1 MSIERNA
8 DSGQTQ
14 KVGPYTLAK
23 VKPGVTSAGIEPTYA
38 TCTPDRWGMRYSDRD
53 PERKGQLM
61 YPLARDYAKAMQSL
75 LLNQVQWGDAYFGPA
90 GTTPVLKLTWPLD
103 KDQFKRLESLLKP
116 IMSSSLTNP
125 AGGFGIP
132 ADAVPQVVSYK
143 PADFLEQGSF
153 APATWKMQLN
163 LSSLEDVFKIKQAA
177 SDRTGRLSQT
187 KGIAGLADMIYHES
201 RHCQQNFWIYAL
213 IARHPDNF
221 EDIPNISSWPDFTS
235 GKQARSSERARAV
248 VSLAARQSVPDD
260 TAALISLKRMAVAMY
275 LQTLALWRRTPDIPS
290 YLADMAALEAEYQR
304 ARTAAMDLLQHV
316 GLGGTPIDVDA
327 MVEKSTGCRR
337 DYSGRPWEN
346 DAFFCGDMATAYWN
360 EGMGLLLKTFPAD
373 QCSRIYE
380 FDYSHSGYCEF
391 SSDRTGGGQ

>member
-90 GTTPVLKLTWPLD
+90 GTTPVLKLTWPPSD
-103 KDQFKRLESLLKP
+103 AQFDDLIQLLKP
-116 IMSSSLTNP
+116 IFEAPLTSA

-132 ADAVPQVVSYK
+132 VEAVPQIVTYK

-153 APATWKMQLN
+153 APGTWRMQLN
-163 LSSLEDVFKIKQAA
+163 LSSLESVFKIKKVAA
-177 SDRTGRLSQT
+177 DRAGRVSQT
-187 KGIAGLADMIYHES
+187 KDIAEFADTIYHES

-213 IARHPDNF
+213 IAQHPDNF
-221 EDIPNISSWPDFTS
+221 EDIPNISNWPDFTI
-235 GKQARSSERARAV
+235 GKQARSSERARAI

-260 TAALISLKRMAVAMY
+260 TAALISLKRMAVGMY
-275 LQTLALWRRTPDIPS
+275 LQTLALWRRTPYIPP

-327 MVEKSTGCRR
+327 MVGKSTGCRR
-337 DYSGRPWEN
+337 DYSERPWEN

-373 QCSRIYE
+373 QCSRMYE
-380 FDYSHSGYCEF
+380 FDYSHSRYCEF
-391 SSDRTGGGQ
+391 ASGRAGGGK